1 MMKCDPGRQRVM
13 LTKKLM
19 DVTPNVFASKE
30 ISRVLP
36 NVPLI
41 SEHFLRRIHSSSRN
55 RFHQGH
61 RTGYSAPDNMMP
73 GERGV
78 DDDEGDVNG
87 DDDGDNDGDDD
98 GDGSDDADDA
108 DDADDDDEE
117 EDFRLIAHTFLCPM
131 NPICGIWCD
140 FGLKTYI
147 N

>member
-1 MMKCDPGRQRVM
+1 M
-13 LTKKLM
+13 LKKNRRFGS
-19 DVTPNVFASKE
+19 VGPPNVFASKE

-61 RTGYSAPDNMMP
+61 RTEYSAPDNMMP

-98 GDGSDDADDA
+98 DVDDGA
-108 DDADDDDEE
+108 
-117 EDFRLIAHTFLCPM
+117 RLVT
-131 NPICGIWCD
+131 G
-140 FGLKTYI
+140 GLRH
-147 N
+147 

>member
-1 MMKCDPGRQRVM
+1 
-13 LTKKLM
+13 M
-19 DVTPNVFASKE
+19 DDDDANLSCTPNVFASKE

-78 DDDEGDVNG
+78 GDDEGDVNG
-87 DDDGDNDGDDD
+87 DDDDDN
-98 GDGSDDADDA
+98 

-117 EDFRLIAHTFLCPM
+117 EDFRLIYFFMSHESYL
-131 NPICGIWCD
+131 
-140 FGLKTYI
+140 
-147 N
+147 